1 MKKNKYLVIVFLPF
15 MILSTVCS
23 CGNSGKPQVDEQ
35 AIKDSIENALK
46 DSIRNAEVEKAKNNS
61 IEAYSELHS
70 KTVVERELK
79 AFLSEYV
86 NTTNENIWQYL
97 SSDFSSTIKKWEHY
111 PNAGEWHLFGLNSS
125 AWVVRY
131 SILDIGNVGE
141 STVTARVKL
150 SIDFEGE
157 YEEETATI
165 KLLLEKGKWCVD
177 EINTVKKNLKDNMK

>member
-1 MKKNKYLVIVFLPF
+1 M
-15 MILSTVCS
+15 
-23 CGNSGKPQVDEQ
+23 
-35 AIKDSIENALK
+35 
-46 DSIRNAEVEKAKNNS
+46 
-61 IEAYSELHS
+61 
-70 KTVVERELK
+70 
-79 AFLSEYV
+79 
-86 NTTNENIWQYL
+86 
-97 SSDFSSTIKKWEHY
+97 
-111 PNAGEWHLFGLNSS
+111 NSS

-165 KLLLEKGKWCVD
+165 QLLLEEGKWCVD

>member
-1 MKKNKYLVIVFLPF
+1 MPF

-61 IEAYSELHS
+61 IEAYNELHS
-70 KTVVERELK
+70 KTVVEREFK
-79 AFLSEYV
+79 FFLSEYV

-111 PNAGEWHLFGLNSS
+111 PNAGERHLFGLNSS

-165 KLLLEKGKWCVD
+165 QLLLEEGKWCVD

>member
-35 AIKDSIENALK
+35 AIKDSIENALN
-46 DSIRNAEVEKAKNNS
+46 DSIRNAEVEKAKNDS
-61 IEAYSELHS
+61 IEAYNELHS

-111 PNAGEWHLFGLNSS
+111 PNAGEWNLFGLFSS
-125 AWVVRY
+125 ATVERY
-131 SILDIGNVGE
+131 TILNIGNIGDKI
-141 STVTARVKL
+141 VTARVKL

-165 KLLLEKGKWCVD
+165 QLLLEDGKWCVD
-177 EINTVKKNLKDNMK
+177 EINTVKKDLKDNMK